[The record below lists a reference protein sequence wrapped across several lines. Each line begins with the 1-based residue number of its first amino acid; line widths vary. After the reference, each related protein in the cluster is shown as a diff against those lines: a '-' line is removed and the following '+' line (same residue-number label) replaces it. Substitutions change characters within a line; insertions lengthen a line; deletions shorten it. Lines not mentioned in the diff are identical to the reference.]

1 MPTVTEN
8 RFLFDGVTPETDL
21 VIVDECD
28 RRLNFDFFFGRITG
42 DMKGE
47 EKGNHPFLIPFAQSP
62 KMAFATN
69 YTLRRHDASTER
81 RIWPQVFSDYYHEAT
96 RQNDYRCSR
105 SIRDDLGCNLMGTDY
120 SEQDWQADIAFMM
133 QCLQAYLS
141 LPREERRIMPPM
153 SRIDRREQMA
163 AVGKDFKQWADDFLS
178 PDSGNLDRELR
189 ADEMLAAF
197 NAETRYGWSPKK
209 FAQHLKAYCELAP
222 HIHCLN
228 PASVTGRKE
237 DGQRYQKNDESGGKR
252 TCYYIE
258 SQSKFET
265 ESGSK
270 GEAEQDIQF

>member
-1 MPTVTEN
+1 MV
-8 RFLFDGVTPETDL
+8 
-21 VIVDECD
+21 
-28 RRLNFDFFFGRITG
+28 
-42 DMKGE
+42 
-47 EKGNHPFLIPFAQSP
+47 
-62 KMAFATN
+62 
-69 YTLRRHDASTER
+69 
-81 RIWPQVFSDYYHEAT
+81 
-96 RQNDYRCSR
+96 
-105 SIRDDLGCNLMGTDY
+105 
-120 SEQDWQADIAFMM
+120 
-133 QCLQAYLS
+133 
-141 LPREERRIMPPM
+141 
-153 SRIDRREQMA
+153 

-222 HIHCLN
+222 HIYCLN
-228 PASVTGRKE
+228 PASITGRKE

-265 ESGSK
+265 ESGCK